1 MIDPNNPT
9 RIIKF
14 QMMLSKAESDAVDD
28 WRFANRIKSKAAA
41 IRLLVEKGLEAERG
55 KGADK

>member
-1 MIDPNNPT
+1 MTDPNNPN

-41 IRLLVEKGLEAERG
+41 IRLLVEKGLEAGRAKGSG
-55 KGADK
+55 K